1 MNKLRKPRQIATALP
16 KQTRQKINL
25 TKEEMAQVNLRT
37 FLKQHK
43 ALSKFKHN
51 FRNQKLAT
59 NKDAELYLKAEHSLS
74 TAFIWRYTPEGDR
87 FWKKL
92 ANKWKPV
99 VGQSKEYELCEIN

>member
-1 MNKLRKPRQIATALP
+1 MEEQI
-16 KQTRQKINL
+16 
-25 TKEEMAQVNLRT
+25 NLRT

-43 ALSKFKHN
+43 ALGKFKHN
-51 FRNQKLAT
+51 FRNQKLRMLEAT

-99 VGQSKEYELCEIN
+99 VGQSFAGENQKEYELCEIN